1 MNSCNKYKY
10 SKSQKKTKNKKPRKF
25 KWTMYISKFKSK
37 TCTFN
42 TFFAETSMWLAWFY
56 RSLRLCSHFMDKFY
70 SKIIMLCSDLSTQPA
85 ECSRMKCPHLI
96 ERDTE
101 AVQKYAT
108 WHQLQKKRYQQCQGW
123 SKWEKD
129 HCNWALLEM
138 EIWKKIFLA
147 QLNLIEFS
155 SNYVVFLYV
164 DIFSRGF

>member
-96 ERDTE
+96 EETPKQCRNMQHDINCRRRDINN
-101 AVQKYAT
+101 V
-108 WHQLQKKRYQQCQGW
+108 
-123 SKWEKD
+123 KD
-129 HCNWALLEM
+129 DQNG
-138 EIWKKIFLA
+138 KKITVIGHF
-147 QLNLIEFS
+147 
-155 SNYVVFLYV
+155 
-164 DIFSRGF
+164 